1 MDIHQ
6 NNSVG
11 RRIKD
16 VTKVTPIA
24 QECLDTYHKRPK
36 VTKFKFTDTM
46 VVPDLYFH
54 YVTLDNL
61 WFMSF
66 NFLDDEPLWT
76 GWNALRYNE
85 SQPQQRVEYLKPIR
99 LSPNRI
105 DVVHETLVRTQK
117 ISAECGSD
125 YALASYDLLIAK
137 VAKQIQ
143 CIEHPKFENV
153 FIQFG
158 QGRFIEGSGG
168 PYILIQAGIIA
179 AGSMNKFLKGKMYNR
194 CRRGHL
200 LRYSA
205 LQGIHFDRFL
215 EECTIDQ
222 SLFKELKAWN
232 QMKNDKPPGLLTN
245 IVQKFENFKAETRA
259 GKHGKTAQFWMTY
272 CKIVEL
278 YLILHRAVKISNV
291 DMYGFAL
298 FELAGI
304 FFMTNHMNYA
314 RWMTF
319 YALEL
324 VHLKYERPDLQKVL
338 ENGGFSIN
346 RSGKTL
352 ARTGIDMTLEQ
363 TINAEA
369 KSRLKGIIPF
379 ADVSTAVNRWMV
391 TGSTRTEVVNRLLEI
406 TELSSKTSDSKE
418 LNIPR
423 KARDKEDLGK
433 LKKSIYETV
442 NPFGLNVCPDVL
454 FNMRTGKQADQNV
467 EEYLL
472 NFIENGNTARDEFVR
487 ESLDDD

>member
-1 MDIHQ
+1 MHLRQQILSIEPKPMQEPLSVDAIMSGEVEIPQSVKDFLLTLYTGSNKEPSKKKQRLVDSTAADMVFSSSGGKLLPGKHIALGMSIKSMTGSKTVTNFLNRFGHCVSNEKVRRIDMGLESTINQTDSLVPNKIQKGKDTSIGTAWDNFDINLETLSGANTIHHTYGICYQNIVENEEVGVDIHQ
-6 NNSVG
+6 DNSVG

-36 VTKFKFTDTM
+36 VTKFKFTDTNM

-158 QGRFIEGSGG
+158 QFHTGCNIFSSIGRFIEGSGG

-200 LRYSA
+200 LLYSA

-215 EECTIDQ
+215 EECTIYQ
-222 SLFKELKAWN
+222 SFFKGKLSPA
-232 QMKNDKPPGLLTN
+232 KNF
-245 IVQKFENFKAETRA
+245 Q
-259 GKHGKTAQFWMTY
+259 
-272 CKIVEL
+272 
-278 YLILHRAVKISNV
+278 
-291 DMYGFAL
+291 
-298 FELAGI
+298 
-304 FFMTNHMNYA
+304 
-314 RWMTF
+314 
-319 YALEL
+319 
-324 VHLKYERPDLQKVL
+324 
-338 ENGGFSIN
+338 
-346 RSGKTL
+346 
-352 ARTGIDMTLEQ
+352 
-363 TINAEA
+363 
-369 KSRLKGIIPF
+369 
-379 ADVSTAVNRWMV
+379 
-391 TGSTRTEVVNRLLEI
+391 
-406 TELSSKTSDSKE
+406 
-418 LNIPR
+418 NIPY
-423 KARDKEDLGK
+423 KG
-433 LKKSIYETV
+433 
-442 NPFGLNVCPDVL
+442 
-454 FNMRTGKQADQNV
+454 
-467 EEYLL
+467 
-472 NFIENGNTARDEFVR
+472 FILT
-487 ESLDDD
+487 